1 MQREITTWHLEM
13 NDPGDFRPARPRPE
27 LRIERAEI
35 PCPEL
40 NRFFYT
46 AVGGDLFWLDRIA
59 WTYDRWMAW
68 LDRPEAET
76 WIGSVAGTPA
86 GYFELEHQAE
96 GSTEIAYFG
105 LLPRFVGQGLGGAL
119 LSAAVERTWASG
131 ARRVW
136 LHTCSL
142 DHAAALPAYQA
153 RGFRVFKTVT
163 AVHDLPERPPE
174 PWPGAGRRTRSGI
187 TTNRRR

>member
-1 MQREITTWHLEM
+1 MLREIVTWHLEIT
-13 NDPGDFRPARPRPE
+13 DPADFRPTRPRPE

-46 AVGGDLFWLDRIA
+46 AVGGDLFWLDRVA
-59 WTYDRWMAW
+59 WTYERWMAW
-68 LDRPEAET
+68 LDRPEVET
-76 WIGSVAGTPA
+76 WIGSVSGTPA
-86 GYFELEHQAE
+86 GYFELERQAE
-96 GSTEIAYFG
+96 GSIEIAYFG

-119 LSAAVERTWASG
+119 LSAAIARAWESG

-136 LHTCSL
+136 VHTCSL

-153 RGFRVFKTVT
+153 RGFRIFKTET
-163 AVHDLPERPPE
+163 SVHDLPCPIDRPS
-174 PWPGAGRRTRSGI
+174 PGRGRAGVHGPG
-187 TTNRRR
+187 

>member
-1 MQREITTWHLEM
+1 MHREITTWHLELT
-13 NDPGDFRPARPRPE
+13 DRGDFRPAQPRPE

-40 NRFFYT
+40 SRFFYT
-46 AVGGDLFWLDRIA
+46 SVGGDLFWLDRLPWS
-59 WTYDRWMAW
+59 WTRWMAW
-68 LDRPEAET
+68 LDRPVVET

-86 GYFELEHQAE
+86 GYFELEHQE
-96 GSTEIAYFG
+96 GASTEIAYFG
-105 LLPRFVGQGLGGAL
+105 LLPRFVGRGLGGAL
-119 LSAAVERTWASG
+119 LSAAVERAWESG

-153 RGFRVFKTVT
+153 RGFRLFRTVT
-163 AVHDLPERPPE
+163 SVNEIPERAPG
-174 PWPGAGRRTRSGI
+174 PWPGAGRGVI
-187 TTNRRR
+187 GA

>member
-13 NDPGDFRPARPRPE
+13 TDPRDLRPSRPRPE

-40 NRFFYT
+40 NRFFYS
-46 AVGGDLFWLDRIA
+46 AVGGDLFWIDRLS
-59 WTYDRWMAW
+59 WTWDQWMAW
-68 LDRPEAET
+68 LDRPELET
-76 WIGSVAGTPA
+76 WIGSVSGTPA
-86 GYFELEHQAE
+86 GYFEIERQAE

-105 LLPRFVGQGLGGAL
+105 LLPQLVGRGLGGAL
-119 LSAAVERTWASG
+119 LTAAVERAWEGG

-153 RGFRVFKTVT
+153 RGFRLFKTET
-163 AVHDLPERPPE
+163 DLRDIPDSSPG
-174 PWPGAGRRTRSGI
+174 PWPGAGREKTR
-187 TTNRRR
+187 